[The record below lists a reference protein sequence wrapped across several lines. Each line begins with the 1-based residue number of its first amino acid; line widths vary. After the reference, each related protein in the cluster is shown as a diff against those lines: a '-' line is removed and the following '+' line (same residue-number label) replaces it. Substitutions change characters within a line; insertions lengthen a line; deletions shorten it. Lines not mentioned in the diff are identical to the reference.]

1 MKSLFILQLVCCVI
15 TAMLALQ
22 LAMASLQV
30 RWKVWRYEIS
40 RWILVASMLLFSVHY
55 LLQMIHGLRAQ
66 GTDVGAAF
74 NILFYTPVAF
84 AITLSII
91 NIEST
96 GNNVRRYCLRSLM
109 AYILIAIAFGIGMFK
124 NNSLHIGNMLY
135 VMLGLFVASMA
146 YFIFIIRKEANTRRQ
161 KLMENFG
168 SDLISYVRYS
178 QASIIMLNLAAGLL
192 PIAIFFNT
200 LLYIIGPLILL
211 SVIFFVQTFIAM
223 GYYITPKEV
232 IPEDN
237 DAEATD
243 TEAEYTEAED
253 TKDDKNT
260 LGTNILTANRKI
272 EIELALKKWCEEG
285 FYKDYEVNIYSLAT
299 KLGYKKIELT
309 EYFNQSEYTNF
320 RTWLSDI
327 RFNEAVRMMKANPEY
342 SIDAIST
349 ECGFSSHTW
358 IYRIF
363 KQKTGMSPSQWRK
376 QFASA

>member
-40 RWILVASMLLFSVHY
+40 RWLLVASMLFFSVHY
-55 LLQMIHGLRAQ
+55 LLQMVHGLRAQ

-96 GNNVRRYCLRSLM
+96 GSKVRRYCLRSMM
-109 AYILIAIAFGIGMFK
+109 AYILIALVFVIGIFK
-124 NNSLHIGNMLY
+124 SHSLHIGNMLY

-146 YFIFIIRKEANTRRQ
+146 YFIFIIRKETNTRRQ

-178 QASIIMLNLAAGLL
+178 QASIILLYLTAGLL
-192 PIAIFFNT
+192 PVAILFNT
-200 LLYIIGPLILL
+200 LLYIIGPLMLL
-211 SVIFFVQTFIAM
+211 SIIFFVHTFIAM

-232 IPEDN
+232 IPKDN

-243 TEAEYTEAED
+243 TEAEYTED

-260 LGTNILTANRKI
+260 LDTNILTANRKT

-285 FYKDYEVNIYSLAT
+285 LYKDYEVNIYSLAT
-299 KLGYKKIELT
+299 KLGYKKNELT

-327 RFNEAVRMMKANPEY
+327 RFNEAVRMMKAYPEY

-363 KQKTGMSPSQWRK
+363 KQKTGMSPSQRRK

>member
-22 LAMASLQV
+22 LVMASLQV

-40 RWILVASMLLFSVHY
+40 RWLLVASMLFFSVHY
-55 LLQMIHGLRAQ
+55 LLQMVHGLRAQ

-96 GNNVRRYCLRSLM
+96 CNKVHRYCLRSLM
-109 AYILIAIAFGIGMFK
+109 AYILIAMVFVIGMFK

-135 VMLGLFVASMA
+135 VMLGLFVVSMA
-146 YFIFIIRKEANTRRQ
+146 YFIFVIRKETNTQRQ

-168 SDLISYVRYS
+168 SDLIPYVRYS
-178 QASIIMLNLAAGLL
+178 QASIILLHFAAGFL
-192 PIAIFFNT
+192 PVTILFNI
-200 LLYIIGPLILL
+200 LLYITGPLILL
-211 SVIFFVQTFIAM
+211 SVIFFIHTFIAM

-232 IPEDN
+232 ISEE
-237 DAEATD
+237 DAE
-243 TEAEYTEAED
+243 EKVTEAED
-253 TKDDKNT
+253 MKDGKNT
-260 LGTNILTANRKI
+260 HGTNILTANRKM
-272 EIELALKKWCEEG
+272 EIELALKKWCEEE

-299 KLGYKKIELT
+299 KLGYKKNELT

-376 QFASA
+376 QFASI